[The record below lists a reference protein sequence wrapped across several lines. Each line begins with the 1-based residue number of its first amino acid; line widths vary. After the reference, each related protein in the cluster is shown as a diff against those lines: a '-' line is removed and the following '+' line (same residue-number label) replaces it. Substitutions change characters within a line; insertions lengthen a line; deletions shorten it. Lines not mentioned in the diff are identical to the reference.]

1 MKVTIQQKDDVTLVR
16 LEASDGEHKSFS
28 YNKGSVR
35 FLRCVRALAKIDEEY
50 SVSEEDDD
58 ESRATAMV
66 EKALAIVDVIKNGIG
81 YRTGDQVEA
90 WSEEHD
96 DDGLTISQWMGF
108 ISGESDAQLPK
119 E

>member
-1 MKVTIQQKDDVTLVR
+1 MKVTIQQKDDVTLVI

-50 SVSEEDDD
+50 SVSDD
-58 ESRATAMV
+58 
-66 EKALAIVDVIKNGIG
+66 
-81 YRTGDQVEA
+81 
-90 WSEEHD
+90 
-96 DDGLTISQWMGF
+96 LTISQWMGF

>member
-1 MKVTIQQKDDVTLVR
+1 MKVTIQQNDDVTLVR

-50 SVSEEDDD
+50 SVSDDDD

-66 EKALAIVDVIKNGIG
+66 EKALAIVDVIKKGIG
-81 YRTGDQVEA
+81 YRTGDQIEE